1 MSSDQNSANGLS
13 AGGKISIAFGAV
25 TLLFFGWGFV
35 TSLID
40 PLVPAVKSIFELSFL
55 ESQLTQFSW
64 FIAYALVSLP
74 AAAVLSRLGSVPSI
88 LVALAIMIS
97 GCLLAPLATFLHSY
111 PLVLTGLFVIASG
124 VTLLQVAANPLVA
137 AIGDPKHAHFRLT
150 LAQAFNSLGTV
161 LGPPLGAFIMLRGGV
176 FDGKAV
182 ADTAAKA
189 ESLANVER
197 SFLMIAGVFLLLAFL
212 VFLARKAIVNA
223 AVPAKAA
230 SPLEALSSRW
240 AVLGA
245 GAIFLYV
252 GAEVTVGSFMINFL
266 HQPHVLNIQLEEA
279 AKLLAFYWGG
289 AMVGRFVGSALLT
302 RFPAAHLLLLA
313 AATAACLATLAVL
326 SGGHVAA
333 IAALSIGLFNS
344 IMFPVI
350 FTLTLERST
359 ASSAATSGLLCTAIV
374 GGAFLPLLAG
384 GLADKFGL
392 SVALIVPALAYL
404 VIVVFAGAAKRVTPI
419 QQGDGAG
426 VSH

>member
-1 MSSDQNSANGLS
+1 MKSDQNPANGVS
-13 AGGKISIAFGAV
+13 TGGTISLALGAV

-55 ESQLTQFSW
+55 ESQLTQFAW

-74 AAAVLSRLGSVPSI
+74 AAALLGRLGSVPSI
-88 LVALAIMIS
+88 LLALAIMIG
-97 GCLLAPLATFLHSY
+97 GCLLAPLATHLHSY

-137 AIGDPKHAHFRLT
+137 AIGDPKRAHFRLT

-176 FDGKAV
+176 FDGGAV

-230 SPLEALSSRW
+230 NPLEALSSRW

-266 HQPHVLNIQLEEA
+266 HQPHVLDMQLDEA
-279 AKLLAFYWGG
+279 AKLLALYWGG
-289 AMVGRFVGSALLT
+289 AMVGRFAGSALLT
-302 RFPAAHLLLLA
+302 RFHAANLLMIAAAMAAALA
-313 AATAACLATLAVL
+313 AVAALT
-326 SGGHVAA
+326 GGNIAA

-359 ASSAATSGLLCTAIV
+359 APSAATSGLLCTAIV

-404 VIVVFAGAAKRVTPI
+404 AIVVFANAAKGAAPVH
-419 QQGDGAG
+419 QVDGAG
-426 VSH
+426 GSH